1 MPRIHWL
8 THTVL
13 GFLTLAVFQSG
24 RLAAQ
29 GTSQDHP
36 GQYGAI
42 DIETGSRLYAGQ
54 CAQCHGPNGDMVSG
68 IDLRRG
74 QFRRPLSDEDLRR
87 TISVGVPG
95 AGMSPF
101 NLQPTELDGLVAF
114 IRVGLDVSGTPV
126 KVGDTVRGQTLF
138 EGKAGCASCHRVNGK
153 GPRAAP
159 DLSDI
164 GAIRSVAALQRSLV
178 DPTGAMWPIDRP
190 VRIVTRDGR
199 TIRGRRLNE
208 DTYTVQLIDEQER
221 LVSLMKADL
230 REYVVAKTS
239 PMPSVA
245 GTLTDDELSDL
256 VAYLLSLKGL
266 R

>member
-1 MPRIHWL
+1 MARIHWL
-8 THTVL
+8 TRAAL
-13 GFLTLAVFQSG
+13 GSLTLAVCING

-29 GTSQDHP
+29 GASQDHP
-36 GQYGAI
+36 GQYSAI
-42 DIETGSRLYAGQ
+42 DIDAGSRLYAGQ
-54 CAQCHGPNGDMVSG
+54 CAQCHGPNGDIVSG

-74 QFRRPLSDEDLRR
+74 QFRRPLSDDDLRR
-87 TISVGVPG
+87 TISVGVPA
-95 AGMSPF
+95 AGMPPF

-126 KVGDTVRGQTLF
+126 KVGDAARGQTLF
-138 EGKAGCASCHRVNGK
+138 EGQARCAGCHRVNGK
-153 GPRAAP
+153 GPRVAP

-178 DPTGAMWPIDRP
+178 DPIGAMWPINRP

-221 LVSLMKADL
+221 LVSLLKADL
-230 REYVVAKTS
+230 REYQVAKTS
-239 PMPSVA
+239 PMPSLA
-245 GTLTDDELSDL
+245 GTLTDDEVSDL